1 MFHGILYGNLDQH
14 GREIDRV
21 RVKGRIDIPCQME
34 VRPQRLRLQV
44 QIRTHEPQLLPQR
57 NTELLRDLQ
66 ATNIVLNDAI
76 LRLILI
82 STPKIARGSEVI
94 LQVLITDH
102 YHLGIY
108 AYRIRVTPQQLISQ
122 PGVPLF

>member
-57 NTELLRDLQ
+57 NTELFRDLQ
-66 ATNIVLNDAI
+66 AT
-76 LRLILI
+76 
-82 STPKIARGSEVI
+82 
-94 LQVLITDH
+94 
-102 YHLGIY
+102 
-108 AYRIRVTPQQLISQ
+108 PQQLHQ
-122 PGVPLF
+122 PGKLRAAEASLLFRADFPVQNVEYKMRGYTVADTLHLQLRHLIDMA

>member
-1 MFHGILYGNLDQH
+1 MAITH
-14 GREIDRV
+14 IDL
-21 RVKGRIDIPCQME
+21 GD
-34 VRPQRLRLQV
+34 
-44 QIRTHEPQLLPQR
+44 THLGPF
-57 NTELLRDLQ
+57 

-76 LRLILI
+76 LRLVLI
-82 STPKIARGSEVI
+82 GTPKIARGSEII
-94 LQVLITDH
+94 LQVLITDR

>member
-57 NTELLRDLQ
+57 NTELFRDLQ
-66 ATNIVLNDAI
+66 AT
-76 LRLILI
+76 
-82 STPKIARGSEVI
+82 
-94 LQVLITDH
+94 
-102 YHLGIY
+102 
-108 AYRIRVTPQQLISQ
+108 PQQLHQ
-122 PGVPLF
+122 PGKLRAAGASLLFRADFPVQDVEYKMRGYTVADTLHLQLRHLIDMA